1 MANFKIK
8 TPHAAIKIWNYSD
21 RLGLEDTVDLN
32 GVEETIISTVSCLSI
47 QTAKSKGNPVGS
59 FEFTL
64 APNKNWIS
72 KITSGS
78 WCCILMSN
86 RKITED
92 DLNHAKPDMVKMI
105 GKIESVRADIQQV
118 DGVRRT
124 RFVVTGSDWGHI
136 FNNIIYIDN
145 LIASSNDPALQGNSI
160 AVALRMAMFSNGNS
174 PISFAVKDNLAS
186 IVSIFGKNLGKF
198 TETGD
203 DINRISNSIYN
214 FIMPDQMVK
223 FLGLVDATGNKNNS
237 TAINDIL
244 NIRTGKLVGYN
255 TYDESP
261 ESFGF
266 INPFSLQGTNT
277 FWQVLLDNSNPAL
290 NEMFNEI
297 QWTNKGPA
305 LTLFNRIKPF
315 SYAKENIDERI
326 KNIRSMF
333 QYVNTHNIDSVKV
346 ISINAGT
353 NWRDKYNFIEIKPDF
368 SDFNIIANWTK
379 QKTQISDQLAF
390 NREGFRPLI
399 FATKQ
404 FPVAM
409 EQTVQSFKADLLESW
424 VLLLKEWF
432 FDTHR
437 LLNGTLVMAGTD
449 DYMAVGN
456 NILFDANLI
465 NPTPNMN
472 SAINKNK
479 KNQYVLA
486 HIENIS
492 HTFSVDEEGAR
503 EYITT
508 IQFVRGI
515 MVDSNRN
522 VVGLGKLDQQ
532 PSKILSEE
540 YENTKNTFTVD
551 NSD

>member
-1 MANFKIK
+1 
-8 TPHAAIKIWNYSD
+8 
-21 RLGLEDTVDLN
+21 
-32 GVEETIISTVSCLSI
+32 
-47 QTAKSKGNPVGS
+47 
-59 FEFTL
+59 
-64 APNKNWIS
+64 
-72 KITSGS
+72 
-78 WCCILMSN
+78 
-86 RKITED
+86 
-92 DLNHAKPDMVKMI
+92 
-105 GKIESVRADIQQV
+105 
-118 DGVRRT
+118 
-124 RFVVTGSDWGHI
+124 
-136 FNNIIYIDN
+136 
-145 LIASSNDPALQGNSI
+145 
-160 AVALRMAMFSNGNS
+160 
-174 PISFAVKDNLAS
+174 
-186 IVSIFGKNLGKF
+186 
-198 TETGD
+198 
-203 DINRISNSIYN
+203 
-214 FIMPDQMVK
+214 MPDQMVK

-277 FWQVLLDNSNPAL
+277 CWQVLLDNSNPAL